1 MTKPTPTDQ
10 PSHSGK
16 PRSSFS
22 GKMGYVL
29 AVAGSAVGLGNIW
42 RFPYLAAK
50 YGGGIFLL
58 VYLVLMLTFGYA
70 LIVSETAL
78 GRMTKKS
85 PVGAFRSFG
94 KSLPFRF
101 GGWVNAV
108 IPMLIV
114 PYYCVI
120 GGWVTKYLFEY
131 IRGNAVTLA
140 EDAYFSGF
148 ISSGA
153 IVEFWLVMFTFFIFL
168 VIVAGVK
175 QGVERVSKIMMPV
188 LVILAIFVSLYSITR
203 PGAMEGVKY
212 LLIPNLDNFS
222 WMTVVA
228 AMGQMFYSLSIAM
241 GILYTYGSYLKK
253 EADIEKST
261 SQVEIFDTA
270 IAVLAGLMII
280 PAVFAF
286 SGGSPDT
293 LQAGPSLMFITI
305 PKVFANMEMGDG
317 VGILFFLLVLFA
329 ALTSAISLTETSVST
344 FEDQFGWSRRKCSLL
359 MAVII
364 LVLGS
369 ASALGFS
376 SLDFVTLLGMSILDF
391 FDFLTNSIMMPLAAL
406 ATCFLITRV
415 VGLDAIAREVE
426 QSSAFRRK
434 KLYFFFM
441 KYLAPVCIGIIL
453 VSSIANAFGWISM

>member
-10 PSHSGK
+10 PSHSDK

-22 GKMGYVL
+22 GKMGYVF

-253 EADIEKST
+253 EVDIEKST